1 MDIIRVENLCV
12 HYANGRASYCAVDNL
27 SFGVRAGE
35 IVGFLGNNGAG
46 KSSTIKALMG
56 FQKPSSGSAFLFGEN
71 INAVASRQRVGFL
84 PETALYSPYLTPRET
99 LRQYGELSGLSLSQI
114 TAVTDTVLE
123 KTGVRS
129 KADVLNRTLS
139 KGMLQRVGL
148 AQALMNR
155 PELLILD
162 EVSSGLDP
170 IGRRD
175 LRTLLLAERERGA
188 TIFFSSHQLSEVES
202 VCDRILILNHGR
214 LIAERTIKD
223 IRAAEPSLED
233 YFVRVVSD
241 SMLAE
246 AGVSR

>member
-1 MDIIRVENLCV
+1 M
-12 HYANGRASYCAVDNL
+12 
-27 SFGVRAGE
+27 
-35 IVGFLGNNGAG
+35 
-46 KSSTIKALMG
+46 
-56 FQKPSSGSAFLFGEN
+56 
-71 INAVASRQRVGFL
+71 
-84 PETALYSPYLTPRET
+84 
-99 LRQYGELSGLSLSQI
+99 
-114 TAVTDTVLE
+114 
-123 KTGVRS
+123 RS

-175 LRTLLLAERERGA
+175 LRALLLAERERGA

-202 VCDRILILNHGR
+202 VCDRILILNHGH

-223 IRAAEPSLED
+223 IRATEPSLED

-241 SMLAE
+241 SMSAE
-246 AGVSR
+246 TGVSR